1 MKSSCLLVLLAATAA
16 SAQWTDC
23 SPETVVTV
31 SDALQSCAKS
41 AGITTQYAALTLV
54 GLLRDPTSATAQ
66 AYCKHALPGCADLAI
81 ATQKANCS
89 YNLYKGSWVNLHD
102 VVPTLC
108 ASVPTTTPTMTPA
121 VTTAPV
127 TVATTAP
134 VTVATTAPV
143 TATTTTSVPATVTVN
158 TTIVTV
164 NTTTTTPFVNPTTPN
179 TTTNVIT
186 TPPSRGCTHVSVAG
200 DATYCIAGPICSGDG
215 LLPAGTKCPL
225 QGDVA
230 IASCVRAL
238 TSYVDSARCVLPA
251 NAICQKI
258 PTGAWGCVLPS
269 TANAGISNSNMT
281 GGSVTATLLTVMAL
295 TIPADGCCS
304 TCLAQPLVGAID
316 ALNWTACAATQSVCC
331 FDDVCQSSLFGAPNY
346 NVAQLTYAAG
356 KAQIPSGMWLQLNWP
371 SATNVSYM
379 VLKTGQPKT
388 SQVLNTSLPAIFKDN
403 YFSMCASVVGTLY
416 FRGFAANGCRASQEM
431 AVEIIPGNGTT
442 CSAIP
447 SAPALTSDCDP
458 VRGAVKNG
466 VCECIAD
473 KSGPPQCLGN
483 SAVKMA
489 EEYAGI
495 AGAVVFF

>member
-23 SPETVVTV
+23 SPETVVTRWHHDSV
-31 SDALQSCAKS
+31 RGSRPRW
-41 AGITTQYAALTLV
+41 
-54 GLLRDPTSATAQ
+54 LLRDPTSATAQ

-81 ATQKANCS
+81 ASQKANCS

-108 ASVPTTTPTMTPA
+108 ASVPPTTPTMTPA

-134 VTVATTAPV
+134 VT
-143 TATTTTSVPATVTVN
+143 ATTTTSVPPTVTVN

-230 IASCVRAL
+230 VASCVRAL

-269 TANAGISNSNMT
+269 T
-281 GGSVTATLLTVMAL
+281 V
-295 TIPADGCCS
+295 
-304 TCLAQPLVGAID
+304 
-316 ALNWTACAATQSVCC
+316 
-331 FDDVCQSSLFGAPNY
+331 
-346 NVAQLTYAAG
+346 
-356 KAQIPSGMWLQLNWP
+356 
-371 SATNVSYM
+371 
-379 VLKTGQPKT
+379 
-388 SQVLNTSLPAIFKDN
+388 
-403 YFSMCASVVGTLY
+403 
-416 FRGFAANGCRASQEM
+416 
-431 AVEIIPGNGTT
+431 
-442 CSAIP
+442 
-447 SAPALTSDCDP
+447 
-458 VRGAVKNG
+458 
-466 VCECIAD
+466 
-473 KSGPPQCLGN
+473 
-483 SAVKMA
+483 
-489 EEYAGI
+489 
-495 AGAVVFF
+495 